1 MPEQFLLDVD
11 LGSLDLKTTVWIIVR
26 ASVLK
31 NIREAS
37 E

>member
-11 LGSLDLKTTVWIIVR
+11 LGSLDLKTNVWIIVM

-31 NIREAS
+31 NI
-37 E
+37 